1 MSIITISRGSFS
13 KGKEVAEILAKKLNY
28 ECISRDIL
36 IEASE
41 HFNIPEIK
49 LVRAIHDSP
58 SILDRFTYG
67 KERYVT
73 FIREALL
80 EHAEKDNI
88 VYHGLAGHFFL
99 KGIPH
104 VLKIRIT
111 ADLEDRIRN
120 EAEKEKISLDEA
132 RKILV
137 KDDEERRKWALS
149 LYGIDPWDSRI
160 YDLTIHIG
168 RLSIDDAVHLILETV
183 RMPCFQKTDASQK
196 ILQDY
201 LLEAR
206 VKAILS
212 KENVVAKAGVV
223 IVTVEAPLIQEKHI
237 TEEIKKKISHIE
249 GIKEIRVNVLPSFD
263 TD

>member
-13 KGKEVAEILAKKLNY
+13 KGKEVAEKLAGKLNY
-28 ECISRDIL
+28 ACISRDIL

-49 LVRAIHDSP
+49 LIRAIHDAP

-67 KERYVT
+67 KERYVN
-73 FIREALL
+73 FFREELL
-80 EHAEKDNI
+80 KRAEKDNI

-104 VLKIRIT
+104 VLKVRIT
-111 ADLEDRIRN
+111 ADLEDRIKN
-120 EAEKEKISLDEA
+120 EAEREHISQEEA

-137 KDDEERRKWALS
+137 KDDEERRKWALA

-160 YDLTIHIG
+160 YDITLHIG
-168 RLSIDDAVHLILETV
+168 CISVDDAVHLILETV
-183 RMPCFQKTDASQK
+183 RLPCFQKTDESQK
-196 ILQDY
+196 NLQDY

-206 VKAILS
+206 VKAILL
-212 KENVVAKAGVV
+212 KENVVAKGGVV
-223 IVTVEAPLIQEKHI
+223 VVTVEAPLIQEKHI
-237 TEEIKKKISHIE
+237 TDEINKKISHIE